1 MLLSVR
7 EVTLRFG
14 GIVALDGISF
24 DVSRGT
30 ISGLIGPNGAGKT
43 TAFNVITRLY
53 DPDSGEVEL
62 DGESLL
68 RTPPHGVV
76 RRGVARTF
84 QNINLFKTMSVLE
97 NVLVG
102 GHALGRRGTE
112 SAALEAL
119 DVVGLVD
126 RAALPAAAL
135 PYGTQKRVE
144 IARALM
150 AEPTLLLLDE
160 PAGGL
165 NHEEVEELG
174 DFIVRLRDQRD
185 LTVLLVEHHM
195 SLVMRISDHVNVLSF
210 GRKIAAGP
218 PAQVQAD
225 PAVIEAYLGVARVT
239 ALLTL
244 DGVEARYGPV
254 QALRG
259 ISLEV
264 PEGQIVAVLGANG
277 AGKTTTLRAIS
288 GTVRRSGTITFAG
301 KPLRG
306 GPEAV
311 ARAGIAHVPEGRGTF
326 TELSVVENLKLGGYV
341 RRDRELRTDMD
352 RISEW
357 FPWITQ
363 RANQPAGTLS
373 GGEQQMLAVARA
385 LMARPRLLMLDEP
398 SLGLAPMIVREIFR
412 IVRELN
418 ARDGLT
424 VLVVEQDARIALD
437 TASSAYVLEVGR
449 VAVEGPSE
457 QLREDESVRRS
468 YLGY

>member
-62 DGESLL
+62 DGQSLL

-119 DVVGLVD
+119 DVVGLAD

-150 AEPTLLLLDE
+150 AQPTLLLLDE

-165 NHEEVEELG
+165 NHEEVAELG
-174 DFIVRLRDQRD
+174 DFIVRLRDERD

-195 SLVMRISDHVNVLSF
+195 TLVMRISDHVNVLSF

-225 PAVIEAYLGVARVT
+225 PAVIEAYLGVQ
-239 ALLTL
+239 
-244 DGVEARYGPV
+244 E
-254 QALRG
+254 
-259 ISLEV
+259 
-264 PEGQIVAVLGANG
+264 
-277 AGKTTTLRAIS
+277 
-288 GTVRRSGTITFAG
+288 
-301 KPLRG
+301 
-306 GPEAV
+306 
-311 ARAGIAHVPEGRGTF
+311 
-326 TELSVVENLKLGGYV
+326 
-341 RRDRELRTDMD
+341 
-352 RISEW
+352 
-357 FPWITQ
+357 
-363 RANQPAGTLS
+363 
-373 GGEQQMLAVARA
+373 
-385 LMARPRLLMLDEP
+385 
-398 SLGLAPMIVREIFR
+398 
-412 IVRELN
+412 
-418 ARDGLT
+418 
-424 VLVVEQDARIALD
+424 
-437 TASSAYVLEVGR
+437 
-449 VAVEGPSE
+449 
-457 QLREDESVRRS
+457 
-468 YLGY
+468 